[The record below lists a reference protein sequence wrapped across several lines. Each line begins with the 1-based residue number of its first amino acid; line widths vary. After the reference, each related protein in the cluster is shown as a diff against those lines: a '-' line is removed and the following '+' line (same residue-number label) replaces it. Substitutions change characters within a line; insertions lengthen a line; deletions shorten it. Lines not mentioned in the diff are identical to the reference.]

1 MEDVVSPLVVLG
13 VADAHVKAIPAGR
26 FVDDEGG
33 SVPDVRNLRDD
44 DALVGEV
51 VVAALQQVADGLL
64 CYCLL
69 YTSVE
74 VARLDADDVGGAEVV
89 VEKAVPL
96 LGLGFF
102 VLLLGGLLGVEVG
115 LDLDDDLFLIRAE
128 RCV

>member
-1 MEDVVSPLVVLG
+1 MFGDDVLEDVVSPLVVLG

-51 VVAALQQVADGLL
+51 VVAALQQVA
-64 CYCLL
+64 
-69 YTSVE
+69 
-74 VARLDADDVGGAEVV
+74 
-89 VEKAVPL
+89 
-96 LGLGFF
+96 
-102 VLLLGGLLGVEVG
+102 
-115 LDLDDDLFLIRAE
+115 